1 MRHST
6 SNGSA
11 GVLRAR
17 DGAQPSRRRRL
28 LSAALLAPPLSL
40 AVPWLARAQ
49 TPGTA
54 WPSKPLRI
62 IVGYSPGGAVDV
74 IARAIGQQLGAALG
88 QPVVIE
94 NKPGGGT
101 NIAMRALIESAPDG
115 HTLMLGANAVAANP
129 TLFQPAPFDVQRDL
143 TAVALVGRVPVVL
156 AAGLGPDAPASI
168 AALIA
173 AAKGKPGAVNYGTP
187 GNGSTPHLAV
197 ELFQRAAGVQLMHVP
212 YKGGSGAI
220 NDVLAGHL
228 QTVAV
233 NALEVLPHVRA
244 GKLRVLAVL
253 SPTRTAIFPQAPT
266 IAESGFPGFEAS
278 VWYGLIGPA
287 GLPAAVVARLHA
299 EVQKALATP
308 ELRERLAGAGG
319 EVLPG
324 PPERLG
330 ALLLSEKL
338 RYEKLIRE
346 ARIQPD

>member
-1 MRHST
+1 M
-6 SNGSA
+6 NGIRRKQLVSLA
-11 GVLRAR
+11 GWLCAAAAPAWHGAV
-17 DGAQPSRRRRL
+17 GAQAPTATP
-28 LSAALLAPPLSL
+28 AA
-40 AVPWLARAQ
+40 
-49 TPGTA
+49 G

-74 IARAIGQQLGAALG
+74 IARALGQQLSAALG
-88 QPVVIE
+88 QTVVIE

-129 TLFQPAPFDVQRDL
+129 TLFQPSPFDVQRDL
-143 TAVALVGRVPVVL
+143 TAISLVGRVPVVL
-156 AAGLGPDAPASI
+156 AAGMGPDSPVSI

-173 AAKGKPGAVNYGTP
+173 AAKAKPGAMNYGTP
-187 GNGSTPHLAV
+187 GNGSTPHLAI
-197 ELFQRAAGVQLMHVP
+197 ELFQRAAGVQLLHVP

-228 QTVAV
+228 HTVAV
-233 NALEVLPHVRA
+233 NALEVQPHVRA

-266 IAESGFPGFEAS
+266 IAESGFAGFEAS

-287 GLPAAVVARLHA
+287 GLPAPVVARLHA
-299 EVQKALATP
+299 EVQKALAAP
-308 ELRERLAGAGG
+308 ELRDRLSGSGG

-324 PPERLG
+324 PQERLG
-330 ALLLSEKL
+330 ALLASEKS